1 MITSDPKLPQLAVD
15 ERGEFVG
22 QSFWGRFQER
32 FYFLWR
38 DLSAAVDRMVRAPS
52 SSTDN
57 QVVRFDGGTG
67 KLVQGSSLYVTDDGR
82 VYGTA
87 LHNNAGAVTGTTN
100 QYVAS
105 GTYTPTYTGVDNC
118 DSVSA
123 FECQWLRVGN
133 VVTVSGIVNVDA
145 TNAASGVRFRATL
158 PIASSLAAARQLA
171 GVGRGTGINSVAAA
185 FAVSG
190 DSTND
195 AADFFGG
202 VTDASS
208 AVSVYFTFTYLVL

>member
-1 MITSDPKLPQLAVD
+1 MITSDPKLPQQAVD
-15 ERGEFVG
+15 EQGDYVG
-22 QSFWGRFQER
+22 QKFWGRFQER
-32 FYFLWR
+32 FYILWR
-38 DLSAAVDRMVRAPS
+38 ELSGAVSRMVRAPS
-52 SSTDN
+52 SSADN
-57 QVVRFDGGTG
+57 QVVRFSGTTG
-67 KLVQGSSLYVTDDGR
+67 NLVQGSSLYVTDDGR

-87 LHNNAGAVTGTTN
+87 LHNNSGAVTGATN

-105 GTYTPTYTGVDNC
+105 GTYTPTYTTVDNC

-133 VVTVSGIVNVDA
+133 VVTVSGLVNVDA
-145 TNAASGVRFRATL
+145 TDAASGVRFRATL
-158 PIASSLAAARQLA
+158 PIASSLTAARQLA

-185 FAVSG
+185 FAILG

-195 AADFFGG
+195 AADFSGG
-202 VTDASS
+202 VTDAGS